1 MAKHSIFR
9 MASMTKLI
17 VTVAAMML
25 VEQGVF
31 KINDPIARYL
41 PELKDLKVEVSRTNG
56 DGTTTTED
64 LPANRAVTIQD
75 LMRHTS
81 GFFYGGAMK
90 SKRLKDAYEQANIEA
105 GDKIHRRRNV
115 EAADKSASLSTWH
128 EFSRFDLGGCCGPPS

>member
-1 MAKHSIFR
+1 MTRRRHTPGWKVLPAWYSLIRISVVREETKPMAKDSIFR
-9 MASMTKLI
+9 MASMTKPI

-75 LMRHTS
+75 LMRHT
-81 GFFYGGAMK
+81 
-90 SKRLKDAYEQANIEA
+90 
-105 GDKIHRRRNV
+105 
-115 EAADKSASLSTWH
+115 
-128 EFSRFDLGGCCGPPS
+128 